1 MKLTKK
7 KVFVVALALCL
18 FAILSMGTLAWFS
31 ASDSVENKF
40 MIADSEDDTPDKIF
54 SVSVWENTP
63 ETDKDLDGY
72 EYKNVLPGDK
82 LKKEARVENTG
93 HYDQYIRVTVT
104 ISNAEAWIDAL
115 GVDFK
120 IEEVFDGFE
129 AEKWNHISCNLEDAV
144 GIPEEIIYVL
154 YYDEIVEAG
163 DVVELFNNVIIPK
176 GLTDEQAAEFGGNFS
191 INVKADAVQTKNVGA
206 EAVLDQNSKAWTAFQ
221 TVEHDQEI

>member
-206 EAVLDQNSKAWTAFQ
+206 EAVLDNDAKAWTAFQ